1 MKQVQDWHPI
11 PNYEGLYW
19 INQEG
24 QVCNKEGHILFQ
36 EPSKF
41 GYKVELRKNGQ
52 RDKLLVADLLRLAD
66 VPTERD

>member
-1 MKQVQDWHPI
+1 MQDWYPI

-24 QVCNKEGHILFQ
+24 QVCNKEGHILLQ
-36 EPSKF
+36 ELSKF

-52 RDKLLVADLLRLAD
+52 RDKLLVSDLLRFAGI
-66 VPTERD
+66 PTERG